1 MKVALAYDGG
11 SSEWSESDV
20 ASVLANVRQV
30 QSSLRRLGHTTT
42 LVPVTLHD
50 LRWLSRVQRADLVFN
65 LIEGING
72 VACYEDWA
80 VGALELTGVPFTG
93 CRASA
98 VTLCHRKHVANTLLR
113 EAGVPVPPFALAWK
127 NQLPP
132 GLRLPVIVKPSG
144 EDASVGIE
152 NGAVCATRKAVRERL
167 ALASEQWDEVMVQEY
182 VEGREINVGFL
193 GGMALPL
200 SEIVFDTMAEGYWHI
215 VSYRAKWEEGSPE
228 YVGTVPVCPAR
239 VAPALAARIVDV
251 ARRAWE
257 TLGGDGYGRVD
268 LRVPPGGDPVVL
280 EVNPNPD
287 LSTDAG
293 FANMTSALGW
303 DYDRLVAGVM
313 EEALSRAGRRSAADD
328 LVRQVSG

>member
-1 MKVALAYDGG
+1 LRVALAYDGG

-20 ASVLANVRQV
+20 ASVLDNVRQI
-30 QSSLRRLGHTTT
+30 QASLRRLGHRTT
-42 LVPVTLHD
+42 LVPVALHD
-50 LRWLSRVQRADLVFN
+50 LRWLGRVQRTDLVFN

-93 CRASA
+93 CRARS

-152 NGAVCATRKAVRERL
+152 NGAVCGTRKAVRERL
-167 ALASEQWDEVMVQEY
+167 ALVSEQWDEVMVQEY

-193 GGMALPL
+193 GKEVMPL
-200 SEIVFDTMAEGYWHI
+200 SEISFATMREGYWHI
-215 VSYRAKWEEGSPE
+215 VSYAAKWVEGSPE
-228 YVGTVPVCPAR
+228 YAGTVPVCPAE
-239 VAPALAARIVDV
+239 VEPELAARIVDV

-257 TLGGDGYGRVD
+257 TLGGEGYGRVD
-268 LRVPPGGDPVVL
+268 LRVTPAGEPMVL

-293 FANMTSALGW
+293 FANMAAARGW
-303 DYDRLVAGVM
+303 DYDRLVAGIVD
-313 EEALSRAGRRSAADD
+313 EALGRARRRHAADA